1 MRPLLHGC
9 SASTWRL
16 TVDRCYLSIVFKG
29 IREQWRTD
37 RRLVWFFGN
46 GAALLILTAITL
58 TRGYVGWIAA
68 ALSVSYFVGYAVL
81 TRRAIRRD
89 ASAKRETGR

>member
-1 MRPLLHGC
+1 M
-9 SASTWRL
+9 
-16 TVDRCYLSIVFKG
+16 FKG

-58 TRGYVGWIAA
+58 TRGYADWIMA